1 MGSHRMASVAPSWL
15 SRLAWETIEVGSEAS
30 DTKVGIV
37 VITATRE
44 HQELLLEI
52 QALISAVGQWR
63 REHDAVATAKRVRQA
78 RADAIQA
85 RAERDD
91 EVRQLE
97 VLNRAVADLEKAI
110 VELASDIEVKE
121 EQLLAGVEPQ
131 SEADRLARM
140 LDILRERRV
149 SLEETL
155 VETVEER
162 DEKRADADEAERV
175 LTAAVAENHAAQ
187 VYVRDQRESLV
198 AQINEAET
206 QRQELRSRLDAE
218 LRELFEKLVAEHGV
232 GAARLDN
239 GTCSAT
245 GLPLSPK
252 ELAAIAELGEEE
264 LAFCP
269 HTGIILVRERG
280 A

>member
-1 MGSHRMASVAPSWL
+1 M
-15 SRLAWETIEVGSEAS
+15 
-30 DTKVGIV
+30 
-37 VITATRE
+37 ITATRE

-52 QALISAVGQWR
+52 QALISSVEQWR

-155 VETVEER
+155 IETVEER
-162 DEKRADADEAERV
+162 DEKRADAEEAERV

-198 AQINEAET
+198 AQINDAET